1 MRALEDFGLD
11 IASKRSRMTK
21 EFPMLSKI
29 HWNGLKCWTW
39 GVLTFLYFPIFVLVA
54 YSFNDSKLN
63 VIWKGFTFQWYRD
76 LWFHEPLMKSA
87 QNSLWIASVT
97 TVCSLILGV
106 GSAWYFHRYRS
117 PFQKGLKKMMMI
129 PLALPEI
136 LLGIG
141 LLVLFAVVQIPLGFT
156 TVIIAHITFC
166 LPFVIVTVLARLS
179 GMDPSLEEA
188 ALDLG
193 ATPIRA
199 FFSVILPYLTPAVIS
214 SGLIAFT
221 LSLDDFIVTYF
232 TTGPQSQTL
241 PIRIFG
247 MTKVGLNPVINALST
262 IFILVTVIALFFAF
276 WKKRT
281 P

>member
-1 MRALEDFGLD
+1 MALKNHFV
-11 IASKRSRMTK
+11 
-21 EFPMLSKI
+21 
-29 HWNGLKCWTW
+29 GLKWWTRA
-39 GVLTFLYFPIFVLVA
+39 VLLFLYFPIIVLVA

-63 VIWKGFTFQWYRD
+63 VVWKGFTFQWYQE
-76 LWFHEPLMKSA
+76 LLGHEPLMRSA

-97 TVCSLILGV
+97 TLCSLILGV
-106 GSAWYFHRYRS
+106 GSAWFFHRYRH
-117 PFQKGLKKMMMI
+117 PIQKGLKNIIMI

-141 LLVLFAVVQIPLGFT
+141 LLVFFAVIQIPLGFT

-166 LPFVIVTVLARLS
+166 LPFVILTVLARLS

-193 ATPIRA
+193 ATPLRA
-199 FFSVILPYLTPAVIS
+199 FFGVILPYLGPAVIS
-214 SGLIAFT
+214 SALITFT

-247 MTKVGLNPVINALST
+247 MTKVGLNPIINALST
-262 IFILVTVIALFFAF
+262 IFIFVTGLSLIFVF
-276 WKKRT
+276 WNKRT
-281 P
+281 LNNRSNE